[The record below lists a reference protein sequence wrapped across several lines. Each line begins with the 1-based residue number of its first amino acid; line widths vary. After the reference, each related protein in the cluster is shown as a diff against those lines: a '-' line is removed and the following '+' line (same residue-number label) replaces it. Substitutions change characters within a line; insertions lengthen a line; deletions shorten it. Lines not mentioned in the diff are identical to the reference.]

1 MIARA
6 RNWLVIAALAA
17 PMPVQGQ
24 DITQRPMPR
33 PFVAVPQVPVP
44 VVKPLPRP
52 STLAAPAPKPSTEP
66 APAPATADAAL
77 ASVKP
82 LPRPQTIGPTL
93 SPSSLAAPAPSAIS
107 PATPRPKARPA
118 DLPSAGA
125 PAVQSA
131 KAAAPSPAG
140 LARSPFPA
148 PRPAA
153 LVAAV
158 AAASL
163 APAQSQEDASPAA
176 PKPNL
181 IQLLFGAAPGAKLP
195 KGEAGEELAS
205 AAPAPSVPTTN
216 APRKGSVCGDRA
228 IRGEK
233 IKPIT
238 SSVKGCGVADPVRV
252 TEVAGIKLSQAV
264 TVECDTVIALKEW
277 IDRAMRPAFGKRD
290 VVQLRIAAH
299 YACRGR
305 NNKRGARISEH
316 GKGKALD
323 ISGFI
328 FDDGTEWTIARDYN
342 KQIRKAHQGA
352 CGIFGTTLG
361 PGSDGYHE
369 NHLHFDTASYRAGP
383 YCR

>member
-6 RNWLVIAALAA
+6 RQWLLIAALAA
-17 PMPVQGQ
+17 PMPLYGQ
-24 DITQRPMPR
+24 DISQRPLPR
-33 PFVAVPQVPVP
+33 PTAALPQAATPI
-44 VVKPLPRP
+44 VKPLPRP
-52 STLAAPAPKPSTEP
+52 STPAAPASASPIASVAVP
-66 APAPATADAAL
+66 
-77 ASVKP
+77 SVKP
-82 LPRPQTIGPTL
+82 LPRPEAIGAASQP
-93 SPSSLAAPAPSAIS
+93 SLALPAASPISA
-107 PATPRPKARPA
+107 ATPRPKARPT
-118 DLPSAGA
+118 DTPSAGA
-125 PAVQSA
+125 PAQT
-131 KAAAPSPAG
+131 AASSG
-140 LARSPFPA
+140 SLARSPFPA
-148 PRPAA
+148 PRPQA
-153 LVAAV
+153 LVEAV
-158 AAASL
+158 AAATSQPEQ
-163 APAQSQEDASPAA
+163 APQGNTPTP

-181 IQLLFGAAPGAKLP
+181 IQLLFGAGPGAKLP
-195 KGEAGEELAS
+195 KGEAGEDLAS
-205 AAPAPSVPTTN
+205 AAPAPTAPITN

-238 SSVKGCGVADPVRV
+238 SSVSGCGVADPVRV
-252 TEVAGIKLSQAV
+252 TEVAGIKLTQAV
-264 TVECDTVIALKEW
+264 TVECDTVIALKDW
-277 IDRAMRPAFGKRD
+277 IDRAMRPAFGNRD

-328 FDDGTEWTIARDYN
+328 FDDGTEWTISRDYN

-369 NHLHFDTASYRAGP
+369 NHLHFDTASYRSGP

>member
-1 MIARA
+1 
-6 RNWLVIAALAA
+6 
-17 PMPVQGQ
+17 
-24 DITQRPMPR
+24 MPR
-33 PFVAVPQVPVP
+33 PASALPDAVSPSIKPLPRPSAERAPKITVAIAPI
-44 VVKPLPRP
+44 VKPLPRP
-52 STLAAPAPKPSTEP
+52 LTAAAN
-66 APAPATADAAL
+66 
-77 ASVKP
+77 
-82 LPRPQTIGPTL
+82 QL
-93 SPSSLAAPAPSAIS
+93 SPAFAAASAVS
-107 PATPRPKARPA
+107 AATPRPKARPIVP
-118 DLPSAGA
+118 LSAGLTA
-125 PAVQSA
+125 GDT
-131 KAAAPSPAG
+131 AAGTEQTTDSAPSSVG
-140 LARSPFPA
+140 LTRSPFPA
-148 PRPAA
+148 PRPKA
-153 LVAAV
+153 LVEAVAAV
-158 AAASL
+158 TSETEQT
-163 APAQSQEDASPAA
+163 PQGTSPTP

-181 IQLLFGAAPGAKLP
+181 IQLLFGAGPGAKLP

-205 AAPAPSVPTTN
+205 AAPAPTAPTTS

-238 SSVKGCGVADPVRV
+238 SSVNGCGVADPVRV
-252 TEVAGIKLSQAV
+252 TEVAGITLTQAV
-264 TVECDTVIALKEW
+264 TVECDTVIALKDW
-277 IDRAMRPAFGKRD
+277 IDSAMRPAFGGRD

-316 GKGKALD
+316 GKGRALD

-328 FDDGTEWTIARDYN
+328 FADGTEWTISRDYN

-369 NHLHFDTASYRAGP
+369 DHLHFDTASYRSGT

>member
-1 MIARA
+1 M
-6 RNWLVIAALAA
+6 
-17 PMPVQGQ
+17 
-24 DITQRPMPR
+24 
-33 PFVAVPQVPVP
+33 
-44 VVKPLPRP
+44 
-52 STLAAPAPKPSTEP
+52 
-66 APAPATADAAL
+66 
-77 ASVKP
+77 
-82 LPRPQTIGPTL
+82 
-93 SPSSLAAPAPSAIS
+93 
-107 PATPRPKARPA
+107 
-118 DLPSAGA
+118 PSAGA
-125 PAVQSA
+125 PAQT
-131 KAAAPSPAG
+131 AAASG
-140 LARSPFPA
+140 GITRSPFPA
-148 PRPAA
+148 PRPQA
-153 LVAAV
+153 LLEAV
-158 AAASL
+158 AAATSQPEQ
-163 APAQSQEDASPAA
+163 APEDGSTPTP

-195 KGEAGEELAS
+195 KGAAGEDLAS
-205 AAPAPSVPTTN
+205 AAPAPSAPITN

-238 SSVKGCGVADPVRV
+238 SSVSGCGVADPVRV
-252 TEVAGIKLSQAV
+252 TEVAGIKLTQAV
-264 TVECDTVIALKEW
+264 TVECDTVIALKDW
-277 IDRAMRPAFGKRD
+277 IDRAMRPAFGNRD

-328 FDDGTEWTIARDYN
+328 FDDGTEWTISRDYN

-361 PGSDGYHE
+361 PGSDGFHE
-369 NHLHFDTASYRAGP
+369 DHLHFDTASYRSGT